1 MIIKL
6 LIKFGRRMVEQS
18 ENFNREGKYKK
29 IKTEHTEL
37 KYNN

>member
-1 MIIKL
+1 MWVDDGIKKL
-6 LIKFGRRMVEQS
+6 NEYS
-18 ENFNREGKYKK
+18 ENFNRERKYKK